1 MNDKLKDIIRIT
13 DNPSEMKAIAR
24 EIMALKPEKY
34 GEKAMAEIEAAVR
47 KRMPTA
53 TDGEVGDAIL
63 ATIYHYWVYGSTY
76 DEYFYYGFG
85 HKTHDEKL
93 EYMAF
98 RVRLLYMD
106 HLNPRGEKHLLF
118 NKYETYRLFP
128 EYFKRDVILCSSEAD
143 WETFLA
149 FTDKHPEFVV
159 KPTDMSGG
167 RGVRRD
173 SVAGM
178 DTARKRAF
186 FGELLAEGT
195 ANREKYRRGHESSV
209 VLEELIEQADEMAA
223 FHPQSVNGVRV
234 PTVNVG
240 GHVHIYQPWFKVG
253 RGGNFLTSA
262 VFGTL
267 DAGIDAETGII
278 DTAGMNETDE
288 VFDAHPDSH
297 IPFEGFRIPR
307 WKELVGM
314 AKECA
319 ARLPRFGYVGW
330 DFVLTKRNGWCV
342 MEGNY
347 SGDFMWQLYRQKG
360 MKKEFEDLIGWKL
373 DKQFWWEA

>member
-1 MNDKLKDIIRIT
+1 MRDGQQRLTGKVMD
-13 DNPSEMKAIAR
+13 EIA
-24 EIMALKPEKY
+24 AS
-34 GEKAMAEIEAAVR
+34 VR
-47 KRMPTA
+47 KRMPAA
-53 TDGEVGDAIL
+53 TEAEAGDAML

-76 DEYFYYGFG
+76 DEYFYYGFAR
-85 HKTHDEKL
+85 KTHAEKL

-106 HLNPRGEKHLLF
+106 HLNPKEEKHLLF

-128 EYFKRDVILCSSEAD
+128 EYYKRDVIRCASEAD
-143 WETFLA
+143 WDVFRA
-149 FTDKHPEFVV
+149 FTDKHPDFVV

-167 RGVRRD
+167 RGVRKD

-178 DTARKRAF
+178 DAAQKRAF
-186 FGELLAEGT
+186 FGELLAEGA
-195 ANREKYRRGHESSV
+195 ANREKYRRGWESSV
-209 VLEELIEQADEMAA
+209 VLEELIDQADELAV

-240 GHVHIYQPWFKVG
+240 GRIQVYQPWFKVG

-297 IPFEGFRIPR
+297 IPFVGFQIPR
-307 WKELVGM
+307 WKELVEM

-319 ARLPRFGYVGW
+319 ARLPKFGYIGW
-330 DFVLTKRNGWCV
+330 DFVLTKHDGWCV

-347 SGDFMWQLYRQKG
+347 SGDFMWQLYRKKG
-360 MKKEFEDLIGWKL
+360 MKKEFEELIGWKL

>member
-1 MNDKLKDIIRIT
+1 MKDKLEDIVRIT
-13 DNPSEMKAIAR
+13 EDPAEMEAIAR

-53 TDGEVGDAIL
+53 TDGEVRAAIL
-63 ATIYHYWVYGSTY
+63 ATIYHYWAYGSTY
-76 DEYFYYGFG
+76 DEYFYYRFG
-85 HKTHDEKL
+85 RKTHAEKL
-93 EYMAF
+93 EYMTF

-106 HLNPRGEKHLLF
+106 HLNPREEKHLLF

-143 WETFLA
+143 WDAFRA

-167 RGVRRD
+167 RGVRKD

-209 VLEELIEQADEMAA
+209 VLEELIDQADEMAA

-373 DKQFWWEA
+373 DKQFWWES

>member
-24 EIMALKPEKY
+24 EIMALKPDKY

-47 KRMPTA
+47 KRMPVA

-76 DEYFYYGFG
+76 DEYFYYGFAR
-85 HKTHDEKL
+85 KTHAEKL

-106 HLNPRGEKHLLF
+106 HLNPREEKHLLF

-195 ANREKYRRGHESSV
+195 ANREKFRRGHESSV

-234 PTVNVG
+234 PTVNVD

-278 DTAGMNETDE
+278 DTPGMNETDE

-297 IPFEGFRIPR
+297 IPFVGFQIPR
-307 WKELVGM
+307 WKELVDM
-314 AKECA
+314 ARDCA
-319 ARLPRFGYVGW
+319 GRLPKFGYVGW
-330 DFVLTKRNGWCV
+330 DFVLTKQNGWCV